1 MAFIFQETVLF
12 VASGLLLLVAVV
24 LLLLQAREQFRKK
37 NRLKLPTELTPEDEL
52 KARGILDVRPKSS
65 TPSTAESAESADSGI
80 EFAPAELAESDLAQQ
95 LAVSAE
101 LPSGD
106 GATDEPLSGGSASK
120 DELLA
125 AGIVEIRTRR
135 PRQKTLF
142 DPEAESR
149 PEPASDS
156 GKKSETQ
163 TEQEPDA
170 GVEPEFGHGADSV
183 GPSAPRRRVDVDAHL
198 PALQRSLG
206 AHTACLVDVDTEACV
221 YRLRSIVSNGAV
233 DDAGTEYPFSGFFLS
248 DLLAETSVL
257 DYGTSMG
264 IIRSN
269 NGLKKV
275 VAAPVIVDG
284 MPAAFFVAA
293 FESDVDE
300 GGKEAVSSA
309 GEFFSSL
316 YGLLGDEP
324 TAADSPLSS
333 ARREREPL
341 RLVKSNPRSAQRRI
355 IAEEMN
361 RARGKARPL
370 ALALVCLDSNSDIT
384 TTDETTIHQV
394 EAWMRDCLE
403 EVTPDGRVEYF
414 GELGY
419 GILQTRDVTDVEGWV
434 RRAQVTF
441 ANKNCPIKAFPIV
454 GVAMLS
460 DEHSGPDDLQADAF
474 KALRAAYEC
483 GDSTILVG

>member
-1 MAFIFQETVLF
+1 MIRFLLVLLAFVSALLAFIFQETALF
-12 VASGLLLLVAVV
+12 IASGLLLLVSVV
-24 LLLLQAREQFRKK
+24 LVLLQAREQFKKK

-52 KARGILDVRPKSS
+52 KARGIIDVRPKSTS
-65 TPSTAESAESADSGI
+65 SEPNPESADLGL
-80 EFAPAELAESDLAQQ
+80 EFAPADLAEAHTESTEQP
-95 LAVSAE
+95 AVVDEAPAT
-101 LPSGD
+101 PS
-106 GATDEPLSGGSASK
+106 

-125 AGIVEIRTRR
+125 AGIVGIRPLRS
-135 PRQKTLF
+135 RQKTLF
-142 DPEAESR
+142 ESESEESETSHLEVESELEPVEASDE
-149 PEPASDS
+149 EPAA
-156 GKKSETQ
+156 ETVQ
-163 TEQEPDA
+163 PA
-170 GVEPEFGHGADSV
+170 
-183 GPSAPRRRVDVDAHL
+183 APRRRVDVDAHL
-198 PALQRSLG
+198 PALHRSLG

-221 YRLRSIVSNGAV
+221 YRLRSVVSNGAV
-233 DDAGTEYPFSGFFLS
+233 DDAGTEYPFVGFFLS

-257 DYGTSMG
+257 DYSKSMG
-264 IIRSN
+264 IIRAQ

-275 VAAPVIVDG
+275 VAAPVILAG

-293 FESDVDE
+293 FDSDVDE
-300 GGKEAVSSA
+300 GCKDAVSSA
-309 GEFFSSL
+309 AEFFSSL
-316 YGLLGDEP
+316 YALLGDEP
-324 TAADSPLSS
+324 SIADSPLSS

-370 ALALVCLDSNSDIT
+370 ALALVCLDSGSDIT

-434 RRAQVTF
+434 KRAQVAF
-441 ANKNCPIKAFPIV
+441 SKRNGPVNAFPIV

-460 DEHSGPDDLQADAF
+460 DEHTGPDDLQADAF